1 VVYVLLHGK
10 KKKKKKKKKKRGG
23 GEAELIKIIDGI
35 YLLIG
40 IIIK

>member
-1 VVYVLLHGK
+1 VVYVLHG
-10 KKKKKKKKKKRGG
+10 KKKKKKKRGG

-40 IIIK
+40 IIK

>member
-1 VVYVLLHGK
+1 MVYVLHG
-10 KKKKKKKKKKRGG
+10 KKKKKKKKRGG

-40 IIIK
+40 IIK